1 MKKLPQV
8 SVLKVMLNTRQILKN
23 PLPFHYKNF
32 KKLGDTFE
40 ITTLGDGKL
49 IFSRNPNVIKEV
61 LQKKQKAFSKS
72 RLQTRDLAKYIGHGL
87 LTSEGNHW
95 RTHRR
100 MIQPKFHLKNLKSLL
115 GIMHQAIN
123 SELARIIPNKNQDI
137 FGLMGEVAFQVV
149 AKSLF
154 SSLDISKPMAKFKT
168 ITEENQLMLIREM
181 RQPYLKWWFK
191 ISGKIR
197 FELKKSEDAREILNG
212 LIEERIASK
221 QKSTDLL
228 DMLLEAAYEDGSKM
242 PRKQLIDELLILFT
256 AGYETTANALS
267 FTLYYIA
274 KDGNLQEQIFKEISS
289 LNKDAIHMEDLQ
301 KLSLVQ
307 SCINEAMRLFP
318 PAYFIDRVAT
328 EDIEV
333 DGYRFKKGSLV
344 LLSLYELHRYRG
356 FWKYPETFKA
366 NRFKKF
372 EDKAY
377 TNYFYPFGAGPRM
390 CIGNAFATYEMI
402 LVVANLIKKYKFSTP
417 MDKVEINPMITLK
430 PKEVIVNFILR

>member
-1 MKKLPQV
+1 MKKLPRV
-8 SVLKVMLNTRQILKN
+8 SVLKVMLNSRQILKN
-23 PLPFHYKNF
+23 PLPFHHKNF

-49 IFSRNPNVIKEV
+49 IFSRNPNVVKEV
-61 LQKKQKAFSKS
+61 LQKKQKSFSKS

-87 LTSEGNHW
+87 LTSEGDHW

-115 GIMHQAIN
+115 GIMHKAIN
-123 SELARIIPNKNQDI
+123 NELARIIPNKNQDI
-137 FGLMGEVAFQVV
+137 FGLMGEVAFKVV

-197 FELKKSEDAREILNG
+197 LELKKSENAREILNS

-228 DMLLEAAYEDGSKM
+228 DMLLEATYEDGGKM

-274 KDGNLQEQIFKEISS
+274 KDSNLQEQIFKEISH
-289 LNKDAIHMEDLQ
+289 LNSDSIQMEDLQ
-301 KLSLVQ
+301 KLALIQ

-318 PAYFIDRVAT
+318 PAYFIDRVAN

-333 DGYRFKKGSLV
+333 DGYRFKNGTLV
-344 LLSLYELHRYRG
+344 LLSLYELHRYQD
-356 FWKYPETFKA
+356 FWKNPETFKS
-366 NRFKKF
+366 NRFKEF
-372 EDKAY
+372 EDKEY
-377 TNYFYPFGAGPRM
+377 TSYFYPFGAGPRM

-417 MDKVEINPMITLK
+417 MSKVAINPMITLK
-430 PKEVIVNFILR
+430 PKEVILNFIPR

>member
-8 SVLKVMLNTRQILKN
+8 SVFKVMFNSRQILKN
-23 PLPFHYKNF
+23 PLPFHHKNF

-49 IFSRNPNVIKEV
+49 IFSRNPNVVKEV
-61 LQKKQKAFSKS
+61 LQKKQKSFSKS

-87 LTSEGNHW
+87 LTSEGEHW

-115 GIMHQAIN
+115 GIMNNAIN
-123 SELARIIPNKNQDI
+123 DELQRIIPNKNQDI

-154 SSLDISKPMAKFKT
+154 SSLDISKPMAKLKT

-191 ISGKIR
+191 VSGKIGLA
-197 FELKKSEDAREILNG
+197 LKKSENAGKILNG
-212 LIEERIASK
+212 LIEERIDSK

-228 DMLLEAAYEDGSKM
+228 DMLLEATYEDGSKM

-267 FTLYYIA
+267 FTLYFIA
-274 KDGNLQEQIFKEISS
+274 QDSNLQEQIFKEISN
-289 LNKDAIHMEDLQ
+289 LNNDSIQMEDLQ
-301 KLSLVQ
+301 KLSLIQ

-318 PAYFIDRVAT
+318 PAYFIDRVAN
-328 EDIEV
+328 EEIEV

-344 LLSLYELHRYRG
+344 LLSLYELHRYQD
-356 FWKYPETFKA
+356 FWKYPETFKGK
-366 NRFKKF
+366 RFKEF
-372 EDKAY
+372 EDKEYA
-377 TNYFYPFGAGPRM
+377 NYFYPFGAGPRM

-430 PKEVIVNFILR
+430 PKEVILNFIPR